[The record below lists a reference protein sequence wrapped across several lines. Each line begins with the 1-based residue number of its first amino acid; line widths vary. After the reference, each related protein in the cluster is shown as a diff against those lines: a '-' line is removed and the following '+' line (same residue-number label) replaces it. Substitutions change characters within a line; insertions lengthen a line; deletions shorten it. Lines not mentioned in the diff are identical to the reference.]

1 MTANS
6 VVSVVIPVK
15 NGGPALRRCLD
26 GLIAQTVVPKEIIV
40 IDSGSTDGSL
50 DVVKS
55 CPIARLIQISPDEFN
70 HGETRNLGVRACSSA
85 YVLMT
90 VQDAR
95 PASANLIEQMLAGM
109 IDDRV
114 AGVGATQVVP
124 HELDK
129 NPVEWFRPQSS
140 PELVRFQFESPDA
153 FLALSPSEKRH
164 ACAWDNVGAL
174 YRRDVLR
181 ALPFPRTLFAEDVL
195 WAREAYLAGYALVYN
210 TMARV
215 FHYHSETPDFTYR
228 REIRSIYYRHLAT
241 GYVPETPPLIGRM
254 LRVIRRLATETE
266 IGWTERL
273 RWIAYNWR
281 IQVESRK
288 ATRSFRSAIQNPE
301 KRSRLVEEFLLDE
314 PLIAQNPMPSHTR

>member
-1 MTANS
+1 M
-6 VVSVVIPVK
+6 
-15 NGGPALRRCLD
+15 
-26 GLIAQTVVPKEIIV
+26 AQTIVPKEIVV
-40 IDSGSTDGSL
+40 IDSGSSDGSVEL
-50 DVVKS
+50 VKS

-70 HGETRNLGVRACSSA
+70 HGETRNIGVRAASST

-95 PASANLIEQMLAGM
+95 PASPSLIDQMLSGM
-109 IDDRV
+109 TDDRV

-124 HELDK
+124 HEPDK

-140 PELVRFQFESPDA
+140 PELVRFQFDSPED
-153 FLALSPSEKRH
+153 FLALSAAEKRH

-174 YRRDVLR
+174 YRRDVLL

-210 TMARV
+210 TLARV
-215 FHYHSETPDFTYR
+215 FHYHAETPEFTYR
-228 REIRSIYYRHLAT
+228 REIRSMYYRHLAT

-254 LRVIRRLATETE
+254 LRVIRRLAAETE
-266 IGWTERL
+266 IGWSEKL

-281 IQVESRK
+281 IQAASRK
-288 ATRSFRSAIQNPE
+288 ATRSFRSAINNSERQ
-301 KRSRLVEEFLLDE
+301 SQLIEEFLLDE
-314 PLIAQNPMPSHTR
+314 PLIAQNPMPSSAG